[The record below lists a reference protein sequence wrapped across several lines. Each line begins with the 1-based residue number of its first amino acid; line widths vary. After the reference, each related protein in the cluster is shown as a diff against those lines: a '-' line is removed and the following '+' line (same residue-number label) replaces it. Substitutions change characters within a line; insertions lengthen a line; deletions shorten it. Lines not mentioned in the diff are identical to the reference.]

1 VSDDDLPEVQCQVD
15 TDSDDT
21 LADWH
26 EYSGAGST
34 LSGHIVFPFGIEAFA
49 NEVGAIAIRIPD
61 KGGEIEIL
69 TELGK
74 PRRQV
79 DKATGDGKVATIKPA
94 PRRTD

>member
-1 VSDDDLPEVQCQVD
+1 MSDETDDLPEVDCQVD
-15 TDSDDT
+15 GGDGES

-34 LSGHIVFPFGIEAFA
+34 LSGNIVFPFGIEAFA

-69 TELGK
+69 TELGR
-74 PRRQV
+74 PWRQV
-79 DKATGDGKVATIKPA
+79 DKPSGGLAAV
-94 PRRTD
+94 PRKEK

>member
-1 VSDDDLPEVQCQVD
+1 MSDDTDDLPEVDIQVD
-15 TDSDDT
+15 MGDGES

-34 LSGHIVFPFGIEAFA
+34 LSGNIVFPFGIEAFA

-69 TELGK
+69 TELGR
-74 PRRQV
+74 PWRQV
-79 DKATGDGKVATIKPA
+79 DKPSGGLAAV
-94 PRRTD
+94 PRKEK